1 MKSSLTSLTLLCAT
15 LLSGAALA
23 DNSSSMLGTWTGVS
37 NVAVIGDAPKHH
49 EPGDGSGVKFVK
61 TDFTI
66 VIEAQEGRN
75 FSGHWK
81 SDSHEENIAGALMN
95 DMKSG
100 VIVDSDGSAT
110 FKRIN
115 ANVLDLCYVHLPS
128 ANNKSSV
135 ALCSEYRRQ

>member
-1 MKSSLTSLTLLCAT
+1 MRKTLL
-15 LLSGAALA
+15 
-23 DNSSSMLGTWTGVS
+23 
-37 NVAVIGDAPKHH
+37 
-49 EPGDGSGVKFVK
+49 
-61 TDFTI
+61 
-66 VIEAQEGRN
+66 
-75 FSGHWK
+75 
-81 SDSHEENIAGALMN
+81 N

>member
-1 MKSSLTSLTLLCAT
+1 MKSSLTSLTLLCVT
-15 LLSGAALA
+15 LLSGVALA
-23 DNSSSMLGTWTGVS
+23 DNTSSMLGTWTGVS
-37 NVAVIGDAPKHH
+37 NVAVIGNAPKHH

-81 SDSHEENIAGALMN
+81 SDSNEENIAGALMN
-95 DMKSG
+95 DMESG

-110 FKRIN
+110 FRHIS
-115 ANVLDLCYVHLPS
+115 ANVLDLC
-128 ANNKSSV
+128 
-135 ALCSEYRRQ
+135 